1 MSAVIQPKTEKDSR
15 VEAAISHWA
24 PRFVANGVPLAD
36 FQEVTASVSRWEDW
50 CAAWSARA
58 AVHEEMGNKALAG
71 GYKYSAGQHFTRA
84 AVCYHFGKFL
94 FVNDM
99 AQMREAHRRA
109 VECRNKALPHLDPPG
124 ERVAIPYEGRQL
136 YGNLRKP
143 AAQPS
148 YASQPSNTAKASST
162 AQPSNAGAAKPPIVV
177 MCMGLDSAK
186 EEMDDYEDRFL
197 ARGLATLSFDGPG
210 QGEAEYDFAL
220 CPEYEKPVKAVVDF
234 IETRSDLDISRIGI
248 WGVSLG
254 GYYAPRAAAFE
265 KRVKAC
271 VALSGPFQRSADFT
285 GRPEMNVEAF
295 RVRSKS
301 ANLEE
306 AGKVALRF
314 SLAQCAKNISCPIYI
329 VAGTQD
335 RLTPHSQAEKLAA
348 SVSGPCVLSV
358 IEGGNHVVNNLWYRY
373 RDQTA
378 DWMAAQLGVAKR

>member
-1 MSAVIQPKTEKDSR
+1 MSAVFQNKPEKDPR

-71 GYKYSAGQHFTRA
+71 GYNTSAGAHFTRA

-99 AQMREAHRRA
+99 AQMKEAHRRA

-124 ERVAIPYEGRQL
+124 ERVAIPYEGKQL

-143 AAQPS
+143 AAKP
-148 YASQPSNTAKASST
+148 P
-162 AQPSNAGAAKPPIVV
+162 NAGAAKPPIVV

-186 EEMDDYEDRFL
+186 EEMDDYENRFL
-197 ARGLATLSFDGPG
+197 ARGLATLAFDGPG

-220 CPEYEKPVKAVVDF
+220 CPEYEKPAKAVFDF
-234 IETRSDLDISRIGI
+234 LSTRSDVDHARAGI

-265 KRVKAC
+265 RRIRAC

-285 GRPEMNVEAF
+285 GRPQMNVEAF

-314 SLAQCAKNISCPIYI
+314 SLAACAKNISCPIYI
-329 VAGTQD
+329 VAGTKD
-335 RLTPHSQAEKLAA
+335 RLTPHTEAEKLAA

-378 DWMAAQLGVAKR
+378 DWMAAQLRAARIDR

>member
-1 MSAVIQPKTEKDSR
+1 MSAVMQNKSATDPR

-36 FQEVTASVSRWEDW
+36 FQEVTAACQRWEDW

-58 AVHEEMGNKALAG
+58 AIHEELGNKALAG
-71 GYKYSAGQHFTRA
+71 GYSFSAGGHFTRA

-109 VECRNKALPHLDPPG
+109 VECRNKALPLIDPPG
-124 ERVAIPYEGRQL
+124 ERVAIPYEGKQL

-143 AAQPS
+143 TAPSSAAKS
-148 YASQPSNTAKASST
+148 SSAGTAKAP
-162 AQPSNAGAAKPPIVV
+162 AVVV
-177 MCMGLDSAK
+177 MCMGLDSTK
-186 EEMDDYEDRFL
+186 EEMDDYENRFL
-197 ARGLATLSFDGPG
+197 ARGLATLAFDGPG
-210 QGEAEYDFAL
+210 QGEAEYDFPV
-220 CPEYEKPVKAVVDF
+220 CPEFEKPVKAVVDF
-234 IETRSDLDISRIGI
+234 LETRSDIDCARIGI

-265 KRVKAC
+265 KRLKAC
-271 VALSGPFQRSADFT
+271 VALSGPFRRSADFS
-285 GRPEMNVEAF
+285 GRPQMNVETF

-314 SLAQCAKNISCPIYI
+314 TLAECAKNITCPIYI
-329 VAGTQD
+329 VAGTRD
-335 RLTPHSQAEKLAA
+335 RLTPHTEAEKLAA

-378 DWMAAQLGVAKR
+378 DWMAMQLGAAKR

>member
-1 MSAVIQPKTEKDSR
+1 MFAVVQTKKDPR

-36 FQEVTASVSRWEDW
+36 FQEVTAAIERWEDW
-50 CAAWSARA
+50 CRAWSARA
-58 AVHEEMGNKALAG
+58 AVHEELGNKALAE
-71 GYKYSAGQHFTRA
+71 GYRYSAGQHFTRA

-94 FVNDM
+94 FVNDP
-99 AQMREAHRRA
+99 AQMKAAHAKA
-109 VECRNKALPHLDPPG
+109 VECRNKALPHLQPPG
-124 ERVAIPYEGRQL
+124 ERVAIPYEGKFL
-136 YGNLRKP
+136 FGNLRKP

-148 YASQPSNTAKASST
+148 SPDVE
-162 AQPSNAGAAKPPIVV
+162 KPPIVV
-177 MCMGLDSAK
+177 MCMGLDSTK
-186 EEMDDYEDRFL
+186 EEMDDYENRFL
-197 ARGLATLSFDGPG
+197 QRGLATLAFDGPG
-210 QGEAEYDFAL
+210 QGEAEYDFAV
-220 CPEYEKPVKAVVDF
+220 CPEYEKPVKAVIDL
-234 IETRSDLDISRIGI
+234 IETRADIDTSRIGI

-254 GYYAPRAAAFE
+254 GYYAPRAACFE

-271 VALSGPFQRSADFT
+271 VALSGPYQRSADFT
-285 GRPEMNVEAF
+285 GRPQMNVEAF

-314 SLAQCAKNISCPIYI
+314 SLAGIAKKITCPIYI
-329 VAGTQD
+329 VAGTRD
-335 RLTPHSQAEKLAA
+335 RLTPHTQAEKLAA
-348 SVSGPCVLSV
+348 EVSGPCVLSV

>member
-1 MSAVIQPKTEKDSR
+1 MSAVIQNKAERDPR
-15 VEAAISHWA
+15 VEDAISHWA

-36 FQEVTASVSRWEDW
+36 CQEVTASVSRWEDW

-71 GYKYSAGQHFTRA
+71 GYNTSAAAHFTRG

-99 AQMREAHRRA
+99 AQMKEAHRRA

-143 AAQPS
+143 
-148 YASQPSNTAKASST
+148 T
-162 AQPSNAGAAKPPIVV
+162 
-177 MCMGLDSAK
+177 
-186 EEMDDYEDRFL
+186 
-197 ARGLATLSFDGPG
+197 
-210 QGEAEYDFAL
+210 
-220 CPEYEKPVKAVVDF
+220 
-234 IETRSDLDISRIGI
+234 
-248 WGVSLG
+248 
-254 GYYAPRAAAFE
+254 APRAAAFE
-265 KRVKAC
+265 RRIRAC

-285 GRPEMNVEAF
+285 GRPQMNVEAF

-306 AGKVALRF
+306 AGKVAVRF
-314 SLAQCAKNISCPIYI
+314 SLAECAKNISCPIYI
-329 VAGTQD
+329 VAGTKD
-335 RLTPHSQAEKLAA
+335 RLTPHTEGEKLAA

-373 RDQTA
+373 GDQTA
-378 DWMAAQLGVAKR
+378 DWMAAQLGAPKR

>member
-1 MSAVIQPKTEKDSR
+1 MSAVVQSKPEKDSR

-36 FQEVTASVSRWEDW
+36 FQEVTASVLRWEDW
-50 CAAWSARA
+50 CSAWSAHA
-58 AVHEEMGNKALAG
+58 AVHEELGNKALAG
-71 GYKYSAGQHFTRA
+71 GHTISAGGHFTRA

-99 AQMREAHRRA
+99 AQMKEAHRRA
-109 VECRNKALPHLDPPG
+109 VECRNKALPCLQPPG
-124 ERVAIPYEGRQL
+124 ERVAIPYEDKRL
-136 YGNLRKP
+136 YGNLRRP
-143 AAQPS
+143 
-148 YASQPSNTAKASST
+148 
-162 AQPSNAGAAKPPIVV
+162 AGATKPPIVV

-186 EEMDDYEDRFL
+186 EEMDDYENRFL
-197 ARGLATLSFDGPG
+197 ARGLATLAFDGPG
-210 QGEAEYDFAL
+210 QGEAEYDFAV
-220 CPEYEKPVKAVVDF
+220 CPEYEKPVKAVFDF
-234 IETRSDLDISRIGI
+234 LATRSDVDPARAGI

-254 GYYAPRAAAFE
+254 GCYAPRAAAFE
-265 KRVKAC
+265 KRIKAC

-285 GRPEMNVEAF
+285 GRPQMNVEAF

-314 SLAQCAKNISCPIYI
+314 SLAECAKNITCPIYI

-335 RLTPHSQAEKLAA
+335 RLTPHNQAEKLAA
-348 SVSGPCVLSV
+348 SVSGPCMLSG

-378 DWMAAQLGVAKR
+378 DWMATQLGRA